1 MNIYNFG
8 VKMSVVEGLSSIEM
22 VPVIVTV
29 SPRLHGFFVKAYKR
43 HNRKKTGFLINS
55 IRALNIE
62 QQGPKRV
69 RTRLTWLTEKHSFE
83 VEEHSSLAVRRGASI
98 VLFQVRFDDFN
109 AEPIYMRGKPNIIKQ
124 TFKGKSIELSWGQDG
139 IIILKSVENKNLI
152 CKLKRKQ
159 KIIDIL
165 IEN

>member
-1 MNIYNFG
+1 MT
-8 VKMSVVEGLSSIEM
+8 VVEEISRVELL
-22 VPVIVTV
+22 PVVDTT
-29 SPRLHGFFVKAYKR
+29 SPKLQGFFIRAYKR
-43 HNRKKTGFLINS
+43 HNRKKTGFLINA

-69 RTRLTWLTEKHSFE
+69 RTRLTWLQDKNAFE

-98 VLFQVRFDDFN
+98 ILFQIYFDDN
-109 AEPIYMRGKPNIIKQ
+109 YSKEPVYMRGKPNIIKN
-124 TFKGKSIELSWGQDG
+124 TFKGKSIELSWGAQDG
-139 IIILKSVENKNLI
+139 LINLKSIENKNLI

-159 KIIDIL
+159 KVIDIL

>member
-1 MNIYNFG
+1 MT
-8 VKMSVVEGLSSIEM
+8 VVEEIATIEM
-22 VPVIVTV
+22 LPVVETT
-29 SPRLHGFFVKAYKR
+29 SPRLQGFFIKAYKR

-69 RTRLTWLTEKHSFE
+69 RTRITWLTEKNAFE
-83 VEEHSSLAVRRGASI
+83 IEEHSSLAVRRGASI
-98 VLFQVRFDDFN
+98 VLFQVRFDDFE
-109 AEPIYMRGKPNIIKQ
+109 AEPVYMRGKPNIIKQ
-124 TFKGKSIELSWGQDG
+124 TFKGKSVELSWGQDG
-139 IIILKSVENKNLI
+139 IIVLKSVENKNLI

>member
-1 MNIYNFG
+1 MT
-8 VKMSVVEGLSSIEM
+8 VVEEISRIEM
-22 VPVIVTV
+22 QPVVETTT
-29 SPRLHGFFVKAYKR
+29 PKLQGFFIRAYKR
-43 HNRKKTGFLINS
+43 HNRKKTGFLINA

-69 RTRLTWLTEKHSFE
+69 RTRLTWLQDKGAFE

-98 VLFQVRFDDFN
+98 VLFQIRFDEDFSK
-109 AEPIYMRGKPNIIKQ
+109 EPIYMRGKPNIIKN
-124 TFKGKSIELSWGQDG
+124 TFKGKSIELAWGADG
-139 IIILKSVENKNLI
+139 LINLKSVENKNLI

-159 KIIDIL
+159 KVIDIL

>member
-1 MNIYNFG
+1 MT
-8 VKMSVVEGLSSIEM
+8 VVEEISKIELL
-22 VPVIVTV
+22 PVVETT
-29 SPRLHGFFVKAYKR
+29 SPKLQGFYVKAFKR

-55 IRALNIE
+55 IRSFNIE

-69 RTRLTWLTEKHSFE
+69 RTRITWIPEKNSFE

-98 VLFQVRFDDFN
+98 VLFQVRFDDNFSH
-109 AEPIYMRGKPNIIKQ
+109 EPVYMRGKPSIVKN
-124 TFKGKSIELSWGQDG
+124 TFKGKSIELIWSAEG
-139 IIILKSVENKNLI
+139 IIILRSIENKNLI

-159 KIIDIL
+159 KVIDIL

>member
-1 MNIYNFG
+1 MT
-8 VKMSVVEGLSSIEM
+8 VVEEISKIELL
-22 VPVIVTV
+22 PVVETT
-29 SPRLHGFFVKAYKR
+29 SPKLQGFFVKAFKR

-55 IRALNIE
+55 IRLFNIE

-69 RTRLTWLTEKHSFE
+69 RTRISWIQDKNAFE

-98 VLFQVRFDDFN
+98 VLFQVRFDDN
-109 AEPIYMRGKPNIIKQ
+109 YVHEPIYMRGKPSIVKN
-124 TFKGKSIELSWGQDG
+124 TFKGKSIELVWGQENK
-139 IIILKSVENKNLI
+139 IVLRSIENKNLI

-159 KIIDIL
+159 KVIDIL

>member
-1 MNIYNFG
+1 MT
-8 VKMSVVEGLSSIEM
+8 VVEEIANIEM
-22 VPVIVTV
+22 LPVVDTTNL
-29 SPRLHGFFVKAYKR
+29 RLAGFFVKAYKR

-55 IRALNIE
+55 IRAINIE

-69 RTRLTWLTEKHSFE
+69 RTRLTWLTEKKAFE

-98 VLFQVRFDDFN
+98 VLFQVRFDDW
-109 AEPIYMRGKPNIIKQ
+109 ESDPIFMRGKPNIVGNK
-124 TFKGKSIELSWGQDG
+124 TFKGKSIELTWGIDG
-139 IIILKSVENKNLI
+139 IIVLKSVENKNLI

-165 IEN
+165 IES

>member
-1 MNIYNFG
+1 MT
-8 VKMSVVEGLSSIEM
+8 VVEEISKIELL
-22 VPVIVTV
+22 PVVETT
-29 SPRLHGFFVKAYKR
+29 SPKLQGFFVKAFKR

-55 IRALNIE
+55 IRLFNIE

-69 RTRLTWLTEKHSFE
+69 RTRISWIQDKNAFE

-98 VLFQVRFDDFN
+98 VLFQVRFDDDY
-109 AEPIYMRGKPNIIKQ
+109 AHEPIYMRGKPSIVKN
-124 TFKGKSIELSWGQDG
+124 TFKGKSIELVWGQDNM
-139 IIILKSVENKNLI
+139 IVLRSIENKNLI

-159 KIIDIL
+159 KVIDIL